1 MLPLPS
7 DPAAAHAARPTSQ
20 GPAPSSHEEH
30 LLRVRP
36 SLILVVFV
44 LALLA
49 PPLTALPALAGG
61 DGGGGGDEVTI
72 DVKLIDRTVEGDP
85 QPVPDVTIAVVDSE
99 GAPVGEEVTDAE
111 GVASIPVPGGD
122 TYTVQIDTDTLPEG
136 TELTN
141 PDDVEAEVQ
150 NLGFS
155 QTVQFPIGPAPEE
168 DTRLDRLPDLLL
180 SGVKFGL
187 LIALAAL
194 GLSMVF
200 GTTGLTNFSHGELV
214 TFGAIVA
221 WWLNRDGNLPVIWAG
236 ALAVVVAMVAGYLQD
251 RGFWRPLRERGTG
264 NVALMI
270 VSIGIGLFLRN
281 VFQYLFGDGFES
293 YDQYVDQGP
302 LDWGILQPTPKDLVI
317 IGTSIVVLVL
327 VSLAL
332 ARTRTGKATRAVA
345 DNPALAASSGI
356 NVNRVISVVWI
367 GGTALAGLS
376 GVLLGLDQQVDYQ
389 MGFRILLLVFAG
401 VTLGGLGTIWG
412 AMVGS
417 MIVGLLI
424 EVSTLYVP
432 AELKYVGA
440 LVVLILILLV
450 KPQGILGR
458 RERIG

>member
-1 MLPLPS
+1 MLPLLS
-7 DPAAAHAARPTSQ
+7 DPVTALGRPTSR
-20 GPAPSSHEEH
+20 PRPSSHEEP
-30 LLRVRP
+30 LLRLRP
-36 SLILVVFV
+36 SLVLVAVV
-44 LALLA
+44 VALLA
-49 PPLTALPALAGG
+49 PLALALPALAAA
-61 DGGGGGDEVTI
+61 GGGGGDDETTI
-72 DVKLIDRTVEGDP
+72 DVTLIDRTVEGDP
-85 QPVPDVTIAVVDSE
+85 QPVPDVSIAITDSE
-99 GAPVGEEVTDAE
+99 GEPVGEAVTDAD

-122 TYTVQIDTDTLPEG
+122 TYSVQIDSDTLPEG
-136 TELTN
+136 TELTD
-141 PDDVEAEVQ
+141 PERVEAGVQ
-150 NLGFS
+150 NLGFD
-155 QTVQFPIGPAPEE
+155 QTVQFPIGPAPEV
-168 DTRLDRLPDLLL
+168 DTRLDRLPGLLL

-214 TFGAIVA
+214 TLGAITT
-221 WWLNRDGNLPVIWAG
+221 WWLNRDGGLPVLWAA
-236 ALAVVVAMVAGYLQD
+236 ALAVVLLGGFGYVQD
-251 RGFWRPLRERGTG
+251 RGFWRPLRTRGTG

-281 VFQYLFGDGFES
+281 VYQYVFGDGVES
-293 YDQYVDQGP
+293 YSQYVDQGP
-302 LDWGILQPTPKDLVI
+302 LDWGILEPTPKDLVI
-317 IGTSIVVLVL
+317 IGTSIAVLVL

-376 GVLLGLDQQVDYQ
+376 GVLLGVDQQVDYQ
-389 MGFRILLLVFAG
+389 MGFRTLLLVFAG

-417 MIVGLLI
+417 MIVGLLV

-432 AELKYVGA
+432 AELKYVSA
-440 LVVLILILLV
+440 LAVLIVILLFR
-450 KPQGILGR
+450 PQGILGR